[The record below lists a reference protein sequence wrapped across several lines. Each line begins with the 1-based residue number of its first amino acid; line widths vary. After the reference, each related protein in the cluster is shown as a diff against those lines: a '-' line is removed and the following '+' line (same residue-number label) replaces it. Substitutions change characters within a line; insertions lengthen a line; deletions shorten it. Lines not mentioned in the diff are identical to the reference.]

1 MTNIKPNIGTAATR
15 VLRVWQSLNGHTI
28 TGLSNSDIARITGES
43 APNVSRALDTLIAEN
58 LVARLP
64 SGRYAHSIRTL
75 QIAAAHYDHIE
86 RTRQRIDDLND
97 TIRAGTY

>member
-1 MTNIKPNIGTAATR
+1 MSNTQSNTGRAAIR
-15 VLRVWQSLNGHTI
+15 VLRIWQALNGHTI
-28 TGLSNSDIARITGES
+28 TGLSNSDIAQLTGDTRS
-43 APNVSRALDTLIAEN
+43 NVSRALDVLIAEN
-58 LVARLP
+58 LVTKLP